1 MSLFTDQNGDIVII
15 IMMILNYSIFVAKGS
30 GETMT
35 ADRIIELLQEISA
48 DQYDTPAGRERR
60 EALDR
65 AVEALKYLERTK
77 LELERR
83 MFDVH

>member
-1 MSLFTDQNGDIVII
+1 
-15 IMMILNYSIFVAKGS
+15 
-30 GETMT
+30 MT
-35 ADRIIELLQEISA
+35 ADRIIELLQELSTE
-48 DQYDTPAGRERR
+48 QYDTPAGRERR

-83 MFDVH
+83 LIDGL

>member
-1 MSLFTDQNGDIVII
+1 
-15 IMMILNYSIFVAKGS
+15 
-30 GETMT
+30 MT

-65 AVEALKYLERTK
+65 AVEALKYLEKIRIDM
-77 LELERR
+77 ERSL
-83 MFDVH
+83 MNGL

>member
-1 MSLFTDQNGDIVII
+1 
-15 IMMILNYSIFVAKGS
+15 
-30 GETMT
+30 MT

-65 AVEALKYLERTK
+65 AVEALKYIERTRD
-77 LELERR
+77 ELMRR
-83 MFDVH
+83 LSDD